1 MMTASDERSMR
12 RWLRE
17 GSDEEEEYQ
26 SDVVFQEVQWNTEG
40 VLMKT
45 GQVQVVIHQ
54 LLACCQQME
63 ILTGLIRGA
72 DRDESV
78 LCKSGPTACPCACK
92 QF

>member
-1 MMTASDERSMR
+1 MTAEERGMR

-17 GSDEEEEYQ
+17 GSDEEDEYQ
-26 SDVVFQEVQWNTEG
+26 SDAVFQGVQWNTEG

-63 ILTGLIRGA
+63 ILTGLIRG
-72 DRDESV
+72 DNCDQSV
-78 LCKSGPTACPCACK
+78 LCKSDPTAFPRACK
-92 QF
+92 QS

>member
-1 MMTASDERSMR
+1 MR

-63 ILTGLIRGA
+63 ILTGLIRGVINLSCA
-72 DRDESV
+72 SRTRQLVHVHANNSDLSAA
-78 LCKSGPTACPCACK
+78 LC
-92 QF
+92 

>member
-1 MMTASDERSMR
+1 MR

-17 GSDEEEEYQ
+17 GSDEEDEYQ
-26 SDVVFQEVQWNTEG
+26 SDAVFQGLQWNTEG

-63 ILTGLIRGA
+63 ILTGLIRGVINLSCA
-72 DRDESV
+72 SRTRQLVHVHANNPDLSAA
-78 LCKSGPTACPCACK
+78 LC
-92 QF
+92 